1 MDHRLRHASPTSGAR
16 SDRVDQEVRMR
27 AKQRAALP
35 ASKVVYPKS
44 SRVGGKG
51 RNAYPIDTPRRARA
65 ALSYAARAKTAGS
78 YRTVEKAVNRRY
90 PSITT
95 RHHRGGGKR

>member
-1 MDHRLRHASPTSGAR
+1 MTISQSRRQS
-16 SDRVDQEVRMR
+16 
-27 AKQRAALP
+27 LP

-51 RNAYPIDTPRRARA
+51 RNAYPIDTPKRARA
-65 ALSYAARAKTAGS
+65 ALSYAARSNTSGS
-78 YRTVEKAVNRRY
+78 YRTVERAVNRRY

-95 RHHRGGGKR
+95 RHHKGR

>member
-1 MDHRLRHASPTSGAR
+1 MAITAR
-16 SDRVDQEVRMR
+16 RR
-27 AKQRAALP
+27 AGLP

-51 RNAYPIDTPRRARA
+51 RNAYPIDTPKRARA
-65 ALSYAARAKTAGS
+65 ALSRAAQSKTAGS
-78 YRTVEKAVNRRY
+78 YRTVERAVNRRY

-95 RHHRGGGKR
+95 RHHQGR

>member
-1 MDHRLRHASPTSGAR
+1 
-16 SDRVDQEVRMR
+16 MR

-51 RNAYPIDTPRRARA
+51 RNAYPIDTPKRARA
-65 ALSYAARAKTAGS
+65 ALSFAARRNTAGS
-78 YRTVEKAVNRRY
+78 YRTVERAVNRRY
-90 PSITT
+90 PQISTK
-95 RHHRGGGKR
+95 HHRGRR